1 MTIDN
6 VRVMG
11 YVSPET
17 YAKLRMFMDDR
28 ALTEVQAIDTI
39 LSDYLGTIPPTS
51 ETAMYHGGFHPQ
63 EASHS
68 NAQSPQTPPLPAVS
82 GDECLSQYQLAL
94 RLKCEITQLE
104 NIRDYPVVLADY
116 TRDRDPEGKA
126 WEYEPNSQQFF
137 PLRQ

>member
-1 MTIDN
+1 MATDN

-17 YAKLRMFMDDR
+17 YAKLRMFMDAR
-28 ALTEVQAIDTI
+28 ALTELQAIDTI
-39 LSDYLGTIPPTS
+39 LSEYLGTTPFTPDL
-51 ETAMYHGGFHPQ
+51 AMYKGDSHTE
-63 EASHS
+63 EASLNTQPHRP
-68 NAQSPQTPPLPAVS
+68 APLPAVS
-82 GDECLSQYQLAL
+82 GDEGLSQYQLAL

-104 NIRDYPVVLADY
+104 SIRNYPVVLSDY

>member
-1 MTIDN
+1 MATDN

-17 YAKLRMFMDDR
+17 YAKLRMFMDDH
-28 ALTEVQAIDTI
+28 ALTELQAIDTI
-39 LSDYLGTIPPTS
+39 LSDYLGTTTPTS
-51 ETAMYHGGFHPQ
+51 DFAMYKGGFHPQ
-63 EASHS
+63 EASHL
-68 NAQSPQTPPLPAVS
+68 NAQSPQPAPLPAIPE
-82 GDECLSQYQLAL
+82 DERLSQYQLAL